1 MLLILPLSA
10 SVITQI
16 QVEGNQRITKET
28 ALFYFGVT
36 VGEEY
41 SDTVVEE
48 GFRKLWATGFFDD
61 IRITKEEN
69 PQGLNLTLHVK
80 ERLVLKE
87 VIFSTKG
94 IGKGDI
100 EKRLEEKNL
109 KLQAY
114 SYFDPYKLK
123 RAEHEIRA
131 LMTEKNY
138 ADSDVKS
145 DVKVENNQV
154 TLTLSVRK
162 GAAVKIDKIR
172 FAGNNAIP
180 SFKLKWAMKVQ
191 RQNSF
196 LFSIFSK
203 DRYSKEKMEEALE
216 NIKEAY
222 YNKGYLQAKIGEP
235 KLEYVVKRDAF
246 FKKRKMVQVT
256 IPISEGSRYRIGDI
270 SVAGNKVLPS
280 ELIKAIFKVK
290 KSNWYSLKKK
300 KEGVTEIQKAYGDL
314 GYFYC
319 NIAPEENLDLQNK
332 NVNLTLQVQE
342 NEKAYLRYL
351 SFQGNNYTKDFVLRR
366 ELFLQEGEIFST
378 GLFEQ
383 SLRRMKQLGL
393 VDLKEMPDVKPDEKD
408 PSQVDLNVKVEE
420 LGRNMIQ
427 FSGGYSG
434 YDGTFVMF
442 SYSTVNF
449 MGAGEQL
456 SLSAQYGERS
466 KNYSFGFTEPYVFN
480 LPMTAGFTIFKRST
494 VYPYLFDR
502 RGEGVDL
509 TLAARLYRYWNG
521 SLTYSFEKI
530 DVRDVSDLFNSTDPY
545 YYYYYQAGKRTYSSL
560 TPNVYYSTVDSPLE
574 PTTGT
579 LYGFSVK
586 YSGKILGGD
595 VHLLKPRL
603 EFTKYIKGFSRKHV
617 FGVHFETSFIKS
629 LEGGESKVP
638 YYERFFLGGERS
650 VRGFEIYSI
659 APTDSNGYILGGT
672 KMVQLNLEYKVPM
685 GAQSP
690 LSLIFFADAANTWAP
705 GVKADLGNLYSSL
718 GGEIRVFVPM
728 LRVPFRLIFAYNPKQ
743 VTSGED
749 PFQIRFGI
757 GPTF

>member
-1 MLLILPLSA
+1 
-10 SVITQI
+10 
-16 QVEGNQRITKET
+16 
-28 ALFYFGVT
+28 
-36 VGEEY
+36 
-41 SDTVVEE
+41 
-48 GFRKLWATGFFDD
+48 
-61 IRITKEEN
+61 
-69 PQGLNLTLHVK
+69 
-80 ERLVLKE
+80 
-87 VIFSTKG
+87 
-94 IGKGDI
+94 
-100 EKRLEEKNL
+100 
-109 KLQAY
+109 
-114 SYFDPYKLK
+114 
-123 RAEHEIRA
+123 
-131 LMTEKNY
+131 
-138 ADSDVKS
+138 
-145 DVKVENNQV
+145 
-154 TLTLSVRK
+154 
-162 GAAVKIDKIR
+162 
-172 FAGNNAIP
+172 
-180 SFKLKWAMKVQ
+180 
-191 RQNSF
+191 
-196 LFSIFSK
+196 
-203 DRYSKEKMEEALE
+203 
-216 NIKEAY
+216 
-222 YNKGYLQAKIGEP
+222 
-235 KLEYVVKRDAF
+235 
-246 FKKRKMVQVT
+246 MVQVT

-494 VYPYLFDR
+494 VYPDLFDR

-530 DVRDVSDLFNSTDPY
+530 DIRDVSDLFNSTDPY